1 MASVLTSIKDKRLA
15 VILGNGSIGVLPTD
29 TLYGLV
35 CVASDVR
42 AVSRLYKMKYR
53 EKKPGTIVASSIEQ
67 LVHLG
72 MQRRYLTAVL
82 QYWPG
87 PISIVIPTDNPAL
100 KYLDMGVGSLALRV
114 VADKELV
121 TLLDQTG
128 PLLTSSANMPGK
140 NPANNIA
147 EAKKYFGD
155 SVDFY
160 VDGGDFNDRKPSTL
174 IKMIDDSIE
183 VLRVGAVKIDSE
195 TGRIIE

>member
-15 VILGNGSIGVLPTD
+15 VILGSGSIGVLPTD

-35 CVASDVR
+35 CVASDVG
-42 AVSRLYKMKYR
+42 AVSRLYKMKNR

-72 MQRRYLTAVL
+72 IKRRYLTAVS

-87 PISIVIPTDNPAL
+87 PISIVIPSDNPAL
-100 KYLDMGVGSLALRV
+100 EYVDMDVGSLAVRV
-114 VADKELV
+114 VADKGLIN
-121 TLLDQTG
+121 LLDQTG

-140 NPANNIA
+140 NPANNIV
-147 EAKKYFGD
+147 EAQKYFED

-160 VDGGDFNDRKPSTL
+160 VDGGDFSDRKPSTL
-174 IKMIDDSIE
+174 IKIIDDSIE
-183 VLRVGAVKIDSE
+183 VLRVGAVKIDNE
-195 TGRIIE
+195 TGRL

>member
-15 VILGNGSIGVLPTD
+15 VILGSGSIGVLPTD

-35 CVASDVR
+35 CIASDVK
-42 AVSRLYKMKYR
+42 AVSRLYKIKSR

-72 MQRRYLTAVL
+72 IKRRYLTAVS

-87 PISIVIPTDNPAL
+87 PISIVVPTDNPDL
-100 KYLDMGVGSLALRV
+100 EYVDMGVGSLALRV
-114 VADKELV
+114 VADKGLIN
-121 TLLDQTG
+121 LLDQTG

-140 NPANNIA
+140 NPANNMA
-147 EAKKYFGD
+147 EVQKYFGD

-160 VDGGDFNDRKPSTL
+160 VDGGDFSDRKPSTL
-174 IKMIDDSIE
+174 IKIIDDSIE
-183 VLRVGAVKIDSE
+183 VLRVGAVKIDNE
-195 TGRIIE
+195 TGRL

>member
-15 VILGNGSIGVLPTD
+15 VILGSGSIGVLPTD

-35 CVASDVR
+35 CIASDVK
-42 AVSRLYKMKYR
+42 AVSRLYKIKSR

-72 MQRRYLTAVL
+72 IKRRYLTAVS

-87 PISIVIPTDNPAL
+87 PISIVVPTDNPDL
-100 KYLDMGVGSLALRV
+100 EYVDMGVGSLAVRV
-114 VADKELV
+114 VADKGLIN
-121 TLLDQTG
+121 LLDQTG

-140 NPANNIA
+140 NPANNMA
-147 EAKKYFGD
+147 EVQKYFGD

-160 VDGGDFNDRKPSTL
+160 VDGGDFSDRKPSTL
-174 IKMIDDSIE
+174 IKIIDDSIE
-183 VLRVGAVKIDSE
+183 VLRVGAVKIDNE
-195 TGRIIE
+195 TGRL

>member
-15 VILGNGSIGVLPTD
+15 VFLGNGSIGVLPTD

-35 CVASDVR
+35 CVVSDVR
-42 AVSRLYKMKYR
+42 AVSRLYKMKNR

-72 MQRRYLTAVL
+72 IKRRYLTAVS

-100 KYLDMGVGSLALRV
+100 EYVDMDVGSLAVRV
-114 VADKELV
+114 VADKGLIN
-121 TLLDQTG
+121 LLDQTG

-140 NPANNIA
+140 NPANNMA
-147 EAKKYFGD
+147 EAQKYFGD

-160 VDGGDFNDRKPSTL
+160 VDGGDFSSRKPSTL
-174 IKMIDDSIE
+174 IKIIDDSIE

-195 TGRIIE
+195 TGRL